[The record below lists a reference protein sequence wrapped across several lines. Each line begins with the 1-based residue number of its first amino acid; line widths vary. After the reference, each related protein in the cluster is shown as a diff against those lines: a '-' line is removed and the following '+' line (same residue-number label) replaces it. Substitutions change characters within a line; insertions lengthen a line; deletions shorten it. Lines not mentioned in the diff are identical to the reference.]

1 MHIRLPLPHAET
13 TCRQLGHQLGRQLDR
28 TERLDWIDAAKGFGI
43 LLVVIGHTVGGGA
56 AYDLIYLF
64 HMPMFFMLSGVVFRP
79 EPTAALARKRART
92 LLLPY
97 VSFFVLLL
105 AAEAVARRLGGAPL
119 ASLAAFGRHQ
129 AKLGLL
135 GGQAL
140 TGRYGTFWF
149 VPCLFL
155 GVVGYN
161 ALRRWAGGPFG
172 RAMAWAAAGLLLAG
186 YGLAR
191 LALPWDAAVAP
202 MAVCFIWAG
211 EAWGR
216 VFRAGSARADGP
228 WLAAACAV
236 AALGV
241 AYARPFDMK
250 YGEYGTPVLSVAA
263 ALAWAHV
270 VFVLSGWLARIEALR
285 RVVAPLGRA
294 SLVILF
300 LHRLIVLELHGLPD
314 AVVVAAATGLPFL
327 AWLAIRRCPS
337 PLRQALL
344 GERPSRVAGLVR

>member
-1 MHIRLPLPHAET
+1 MANRTASPGISTAVTNPLDVAAA
-13 TCRQLGHQLGRQLDR
+13 TCSTPAAIPSGSPRAAPCA
-28 TERLDWIDAAKGFGI
+28 TADA
-43 LLVVIGHTVGGGA
+43 
-56 AYDLIYLF
+56 
-64 HMPMFFMLSGVVFRP
+64 P
-79 EPTAALARKRART
+79 PTIA
-92 LLLPY
+92 
-97 VSFFVLLL
+97 
-105 AAEAVARRLGGAPL
+105 
-119 ASLAAFGRHQ
+119 
-129 AKLGLL
+129 
-135 GGQAL
+135 
-140 TGRYGTFWF
+140 
-149 VPCLFL
+149 VPCSTSLPS
-155 GVVGYN
+155 V
-161 ALRRWAGGPFG
+161 
-172 RAMAWAAAGLLLAG
+172 
-186 YGLAR
+186 AR
-191 LALPWDAAVAP
+191 LAEPG
-202 MAVCFIWAG
+202 G

-344 GERPSRVAGLVR
+344 GERPGRVPEPRAIGAG